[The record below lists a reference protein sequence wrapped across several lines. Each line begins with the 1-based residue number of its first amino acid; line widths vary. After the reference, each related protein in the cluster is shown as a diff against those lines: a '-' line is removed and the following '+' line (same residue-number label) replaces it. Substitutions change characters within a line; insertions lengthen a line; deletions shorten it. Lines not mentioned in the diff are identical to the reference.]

1 MVSIDMRK
9 ILVVGLLAA
18 LAIGLG
24 YPVAVSALSI
34 AKTRATASEETQTSS
49 QAQDESISD
58 VENYIRKAKLYR
70 EGDDEESYGHHNGH
84 KSFHIPKV
92 ILTDLVNI
100 TSSSITNVTTKDL
113 ASLVL
118 TKKGGNYSLMIL
130 VKARSSKHVFHL
142 VANVTGG
149 VSISDD
155 SVNISG
161 KIVRSNLPGF
171 TDGSTIQVTVKVGS
185 TSISSSGNSISGS
198 NLALIF
204 RR

>member
-1 MVSIDMRK
+1 MVSIDVRK
-9 ILVVGLLAA
+9 TLVIGLLAA

-34 AKTRATASEETQTSS
+34 AKARATASEEVQTSS
-49 QAQDESISD
+49 QPHDESIGY
-58 VENYIRKAKLYR
+58 VEDYLGNVKLYK
-70 EGDDEESYGHHNGH
+70 GDNDEESYDHHSGHRH
-84 KSFHIPKV
+84 FQVPKV

-100 TSSSITNVTTKDL
+100 TSSNVPNVTTNDL
-113 ASLVL
+113 ASIVL
-118 TKKGGNYSLMIL
+118 TKKGGSYSLTIL
-130 VKARSSKHVFHL
+130 VKARSSKHVYHL

-155 SVNISG
+155 SVSISG
-161 KIVRSNLPGF
+161 TIVRSSLPGF
-171 TDGSTIQVTVKVGS
+171 TNGSTIQIMIKIGS
-185 TSISSSGNSISGS
+185 TSVSSESYSISGS

>member
-1 MVSIDMRK
+1 MVSVDMRK

-34 AKTRATASEETQTSS
+34 AKTRVTAAEEVQTSS
-49 QAQDESISD
+49 QAHDEFIGD
-58 VENYIRKAKLYR
+58 VEDYVGKVKLYK
-70 EGDDEESYGHHNGH
+70 EDDDEESYDHHNEH
-84 KSFHIPKV
+84 KPFHIPKV
-92 ILTDLVNI
+92 ILIDLVNI
-100 TSSSITNVTTKDL
+100 TSSNVPNVTTKDL
-113 ASLVL
+113 VSIVL
-118 TKKGGNYSLMIL
+118 TKKGGNYSLLVL
-130 VKARSSKHVFHL
+130 VKARSSRHVYHM

-161 KIVRSNLPGF
+161 NIVRSNLPGF
-171 TDGSTIQVTVKVGS
+171 TNGSTIQIVVKIGS
-185 TSISSSGNSISGS
+185 TSISSGSYSISGA

>member
-1 MVSIDMRK
+1 
-9 ILVVGLLAA
+9 
-18 LAIGLG
+18 
-24 YPVAVSALSI
+24 
-34 AKTRATASEETQTSS
+34 
-49 QAQDESISD
+49 
-58 VENYIRKAKLYR
+58 
-70 EGDDEESYGHHNGH
+70 
-84 KSFHIPKV
+84 
-92 ILTDLVNI
+92 VNI
-100 TSSSITNVTTKDL
+100 TSSSITDVTTKDL

-118 TKKGGNYSLMIL
+118 TKKGGSYSLMIL

-161 KIVRSNLPGF
+161 KIVKSNLPGF
-171 TDGSTIQVTVKVGS
+171 TDGSTIQVKIKVGS
-185 TSISSSGNSISGS
+185 TSISSNDNSISGS